1 MIFVS
6 YSHAD
11 AKSCQDFLT
20 MAAPLTKYG
29 GMQVFSDTDIAAGAL
44 WRSTIQKSLDM
55 STVVVLL
62 VSRHFLKSSFIT
74 DVELPYIL
82 KARNS
87 RGLAVLWVLVSQCLY
102 EETPLQPMQAALPT
116 SSPLEEMSEAKRSAA
131 WKNLCGQVAK
141 AFRNAERPKL
151 DQSLNGKAMQRKAEN
166 LKILT
171 FPATRRAEVFV
182 RPDNSDDW
190 YHQGAIPAGR
200 VACTCYFG
208 NEKTK
213 IGTGYHII
221 AVTTDVPVPNQGGKP
236 IKSLPKCRT
245 RSGEIRV
252 IRV

>member
-11 AKSCQDFLT
+11 AKWCQDFLT

-29 GMQVFSDTDIAAGAL
+29 GMQVFSDTDITAGTL
-44 WRSTIQKSLDM
+44 WRSTIQKSLEM

-62 VSRHFLKSSFIT
+62 VSRHFLKSPFIT

-87 RGLAVLWVLVSQCLY
+87 RGLTVLWVLISHCLY
-102 EETPLQPMQAALPT
+102 EETPLLPIQAALPT
-116 SSPLEEMSEAKRSAA
+116 STPLEDMSEAKRSAA
-131 WKNLCGQVAK
+131 WKNLCAQVAK
-141 AFRNAERPKL
+141 AWRDAERPKI
-151 DQSLNGKAMQRKAEN
+151 DQSLNGKKVPRKAEN
-166 LKILT
+166 LKILAS
-171 FPATRRAEVFV
+171 PATRRAEVFI

-213 IGTGYHII
+213 TGTGYHII

-236 IKSLPKCRT
+236 TNPLPKSRT
-245 RSGEIRV
+245 RSEQMRV
-252 IRV
+252 IRA